1 MKRNQTRAIDG
12 RETEERE
19 TLFRGVKG
27 EEKRQNKG
35 VCVR

>member
-27 EEKRQNKG
+27 EEKYKNKG
-35 VCVR
+35 VRIR